1 MEKKR
6 DSDPTPICLQ
16 CLFHLSVY
24 LLHLPCMRKPCL
36 RRTTPV
42 IKSVQELRSA
52 PDVIVPPIIFQPV
65 ILTNR
70 TLTSGWSWKTLQNY
84 QTREWLEPTLMFPC
98 SYMHMYHVL
107 CFLKFSNV
115 PKLNWHVKMAL
126 ICWFDTPAKLE
137 VPICA
142 AVENM
147 VKRNKFVTKLQNQ
160 VTSSYTW
167 FFITWERGALSPG
180 CPWPWEPLGVSWV
193 PEGPWAWGSP
203 DVIRLEY

>member
-6 DSDPTPICLQ
+6 DSDPTPICLLI
-16 CLFHLSVY
+16 CLFHLSVC

-42 IKSVQELRSA
+42 IKSVQELSTA

-98 SYMHMYHVL
+98 SYRHMYHVL

-115 PKLNWHVKMAL
+115 PKLKLACKNGPYLL
-126 ICWFDTPAKLE
+126 IW
-137 VPICA
+137 
-142 AVENM
+142 
-147 VKRNKFVTKLQNQ
+147 
-160 VTSSYTW
+160 YTGK
-167 FFITWERGALSPG
+167 IGSANL
-180 CPWPWEPLGVSWV
+180 CCSWKY
-193 PEGPWAWGSP
+193 G
-203 DVIRLEY
+203 